1 MSSDSVTVLILPV
14 RPRSK
19 LPCDV
24 LADLPDV
31 LHAQLVQHRPHVAVQ
46 VLVGEVGLCVTGHVA
61 ASVVVILAVI
71 PRYKELL
78 SSDKLLFMGY
88 ISYPLFLIHQ
98 NIVTGLAIK
107 FHTIY
112 PNLPSFV
119 YPIPFILIVMFVS
132 NLIAN
137 LEPKFKKL
145 LKNIFPKRF
154 FGYQL
159 KKI

>member
-1 MSSDSVTVLILPV
+1 
-14 RPRSK
+14 
-19 LPCDV
+19 
-24 LADLPDV
+24 
-31 LHAQLVQHRPHVAVQ
+31 
-46 VLVGEVGLCVTGHVA
+46 
-61 ASVVVILAVI
+61 
-71 PRYKELL
+71 
-78 SSDKLLFMGY
+78 MGY

-159 KKI
+159 QKI